1 MLNKVLK
8 YGYTYINIKKDISFY
23 LNFCFFL
30 MAISQPQNCH
40 IYAYKL
46 GHICNFFDTTISL
59 VQFLTI

>member
-30 MAISQPQNCH
+30 MANSQPQNRH
-40 IYAYKL
+40 IYGYKL
-46 GHICNFFDTTISL
+46 GHICKKFYTTISL
-59 VQFLTI
+59 GQFLTI

>member
-1 MLNKVLK
+1 MLNKVSK
-8 YGYTYINIKKDISFY
+8 YGNTYIDIKKNMSFY

-30 MAISQPQNCH
+30 MANSQPQNCH

-46 GHICNFFDTTISL
+46 GHICNFFDTTISV